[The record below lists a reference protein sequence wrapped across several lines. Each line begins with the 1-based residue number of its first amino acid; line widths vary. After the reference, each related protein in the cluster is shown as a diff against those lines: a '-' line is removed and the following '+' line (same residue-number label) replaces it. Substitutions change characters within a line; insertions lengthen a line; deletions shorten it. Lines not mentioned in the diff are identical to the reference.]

1 MLRFEALGQRGLV
14 ELRIMARAGDRAAGT
29 RSATA
34 AAAMPPRST
43 ISVSSP
49 TEPASSARTNAISCA
64 SKPFEMP
71 GRALDV
77 IGPPAYRCRVVAG
90 FPKCVRRI
98 FSGVRIGDE
107 GDRSD
112 MGGGYPAYDVAQSRK
127 GNPLWN
133 QLVKKAS
140 QLAGP

>member
-1 MLRFEALGQRGLV
+1 
-14 ELRIMARAGDRAAGT
+14 
-29 RSATA
+29 
-34 AAAMPPRST
+34 
-43 ISVSSP
+43 
-49 TEPASSARTNAISCA
+49 
-64 SKPFEMP
+64 MP

-140 QLAGP
+140 QLAGAASIAPAGMRDLPRFTMVNEV